1 MVDSGSL
8 YFFFLTLGIALAQL
22 WFFRVALR
30 RGHPRLLLIDTC
42 LACLVG
48 AIVGSR
54 VLYVATE
61 PLPAYTLGSEARAAL
76 AAQAAE
82 ADPALRQALEQA
94 LTERAAR
101 PTRRAGRRG

>member
-48 AIVGSR
+48 AIVGSSIR
-54 VLYVATE
+54 VVKLASNNLRDDGAQVCE
-61 PLPAYTLGSEARAAL
+61 ELVLG
-76 AAQAAE
+76 
-82 ADPALRQALEQA
+82 
-94 LTERAAR
+94 
-101 PTRRAGRRG
+101 